1 MQTFIIDHTDK
12 KNKKTKK
19 KNWTFSYTFKGP
31 LRAWPILPFLGVKH
45 FFSKNL
51 AVIHNTT
58 WAPNT
63 MLNSPQKKLK
73 SSFDENFWTE
83 GRTDLIH
90 MTLLAMARSPI
101 RE

>member
-12 KNKKTKK
+12 KNLKTKK
-19 KNWTFSYTFKGP
+19 KKLNFFLYIQRTPPSLAYFP
-31 LRAWPILPFLGVKH
+31 LLWGKI

-63 MLNSPQKKLK
+63 MLNSPPKNLK
-73 SSFDENFWTE
+73 SSFDENF
-83 GRTDLIH
+83 
-90 MTLLAMARSPI
+90 
-101 RE
+101 